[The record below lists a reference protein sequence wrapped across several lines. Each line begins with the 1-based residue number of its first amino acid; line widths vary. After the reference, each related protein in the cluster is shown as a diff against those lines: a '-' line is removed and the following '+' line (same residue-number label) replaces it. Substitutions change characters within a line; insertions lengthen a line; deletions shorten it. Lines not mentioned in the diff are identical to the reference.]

1 MRWSGVEIDDWWRHE
16 QFWVFGGLSL
26 YLFSVF
32 HGLLKVIAGVDTS
45 FTVTSKG
52 GDDEFLVVYIQTD
65 YLIDTSYH
73 LASIEHWCGH
83 WSFQCNH

>member
-73 LASIEHWCGH
+73 LASIERWCDHWR
-83 WSFQCNH
+83 SQCNH